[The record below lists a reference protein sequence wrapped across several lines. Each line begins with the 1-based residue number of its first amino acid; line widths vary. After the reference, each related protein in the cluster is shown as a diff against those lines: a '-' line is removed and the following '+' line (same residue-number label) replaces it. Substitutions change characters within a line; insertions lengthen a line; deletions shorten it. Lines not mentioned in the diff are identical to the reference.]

1 MLSDV
6 GCSVLWRGVVQEF
19 LDVSSLKVGSDTSFH
34 RSPGHTLLSMNS
46 VKLLKKFSFMVKTED
61 TQARE
66 MELPL

>member
-34 RSPGHTLLSMNS
+34 LSPGHTLLSMNS
-46 VKLLKKFSFMVKTED
+46 VKLLKKIQFHG
-61 TQARE
+61 
-66 MELPL
+66 